1 MVNRNIRI
9 DTITKIEGNASLKVV
24 IEDGAVKDLQFIVA
38 DYRRFFT
45 TAVRG
50 RRIVA
55 VPSFLSRIC
64 GTCSV
69 AHLFASLMAIESAQG
84 ITLTEQTK
92 ALRQLAYD
100 GLMIRD
106 HALHL
111 YFFVLPDIL
120 GVDSILDVPDDPDY
134 FGHTLLH
141 DSFDIKRLG
150 TDITDATIGAAIHA
164 PWPTV
169 GGFLRNPEPTKFPD
183 LIARLEAIRPQV
195 IRGID
200 TFFEWDASLVRNM
213 DYLSLRNDTRFDF
226 LEGDVVNSNGK
237 RIARSEFKNYLQYV
251 QIPHSHAEG
260 YRFSDT
266 QEDYLV
272 GALARLN
279 LNGELLHPRTKD
291 DTVSSLSAFP
301 SNNVY
306 HNNLAQAIEILQ
318 CVDDAIDILRTLQ
331 LADEKPVRA
340 SAQAGTGEGVGVIE
354 APRGLLYHM
363 AKVNEEGVVDDY
375 DVVVP
380 TAQNQINIENDLKD
394 YFTENLDKDEET
406 LRVNAESIVRAYDP
420 CMSCATN
427 FLKIDWIRR

>member
-1 MVNRNIRI
+1 MPSRNLAI
-9 DTITKIEGNASLKVV
+9 DTITKIEGNAGLKVI
-24 IEDGAVKDLQFIVA
+24 IEDDAVEDLQFIIS

-50 RRIVA
+50 KRIVA

-84 ITLTEQTK
+84 IAVTEQTK
-92 ALRQLAYD
+92 ALRRLVYN

-106 HALHL
+106 HGLHL
-111 YFFVLPDIL
+111 YFFVLPDVL
-120 GVDSILDVPDDPDY
+120 GVDSILDVSDDPGDI
-134 FGHTLLH
+134 GHTLLH

-150 TDITDATIGAAIHA
+150 TDISNATVGAAIHA

-169 GGFLRNPEPTKFPD
+169 GGFLRIPD
-183 LIARLEAIRPQV
+183 SATFSDLLARLEAIRPKV
-195 IRGID
+195 LRGID
-200 TFFEWDASLVRNM
+200 AFFGWDASLVRNT
-213 DYLSLRNDTRFDF
+213 DYLGLRNDTRFDF
-226 LEGDVVNSNGK
+226 LEGDIVNSNGR
-237 RIARSEFKNYLQYV
+237 RISTQEFKDYLQYV

-266 QEDYLV
+266 GEDYLV
-272 GALARLN
+272 GALARIN
-279 LNGELLHPRTKD
+279 LNRDLLHPRTKD
-291 DTVSSLSAFP
+291 DAANYLSAFP

-306 HNNLAQAIEILQ
+306 HNNLAQAIEVLH
-318 CVDDAIDILRTLQ
+318 CVDDAIDLLRTIQ
-331 LADEKPVRA
+331 VADEEPVR
-340 SAQAGTGEGVGVIE
+340 SPVQAGTGVGVIE

-363 AKVNEEGVVDDY
+363 AKVDERGVIEDY
-375 DVVVP
+375 DVIVP

-394 YFTENLDKDEET
+394 YFDENLDRDEDT
-406 LRVNAESIVRAYDP
+406 LRVNAESIIRAYDP

-427 FLKIDWIRR
+427 FLKMDLIRR

>member
-1 MVNRNIRI
+1 MASRNITI
-9 DTITKIEGNASLKVV
+9 DTITKIEGNAGLKVT
-24 IEDGAVKDLQFIVA
+24 IEDEAVKDLRFIVS

-45 TAVRG
+45 TAVKG
-50 RRIVA
+50 RRMIA

-69 AHLFASLMAIESAQG
+69 AHLFASLMAMESAQG
-84 ITLTEQTK
+84 IAVTEQTR
-92 ALRQLAYD
+92 ALRRLAYD

-111 YFFVLPDIL
+111 YFFVLPDLL
-120 GVDSILDVPDDPDY
+120 GVDSILDVPDDPDDP
-134 FGHTLLH
+134 GHTLLH
-141 DSFDIKRLG
+141 DSFEIKRLG
-150 TDITDATIGAAIHA
+150 TDITRVIIGAAIHA
-164 PWPTV
+164 PLPTV
-169 GGFLRNPEPTKFPD
+169 GGFSRTPDQTKFPE
-183 LIARLEAIRPQV
+183 LTARLEAVRRRV

-200 TFFEWDASLVRNM
+200 TFFEWDASLVRNT
-213 DYLSLRNDTRFDF
+213 DYLGLRNDRRFDF

-237 RIARSEFKNYLQYV
+237 RIARSEFKKYLQYV

-272 GALARLN
+272 GALARMN
-279 LNGELLHPRTKD
+279 LNRDLLHPRTKE
-291 DTVSSLSAFP
+291 DTASHLSAFP

-318 CVDDAIDILRTLQ
+318 CADDAIDILRTIQ
-331 LADEKPVRA
+331 LIDEEPVRKP
-340 SAQAGTGEGVGVIE
+340 AQSGAGVGLIE

-363 AKVNEEGVVDDY
+363 AKVNEEGVIEDY

-394 YFTENLDKDEET
+394 YFNENLDKDEET

-427 FLKIDWIRR
+427 SLKIDLIRR

>member
-1 MVNRNIRI
+1 MPSRNITI
-9 DTITKIEGNASLKVV
+9 DAITKIEGNAGLEVV
-24 IEDGAVKDLQFIVA
+24 IEDGAVKDLRFIVA

-45 TAVRG
+45 MAVKG
-50 RRIVA
+50 KRISA

-69 AHLFASLMAIESAQG
+69 AHLFASLMAIEGAQG
-84 ITLTEQTK
+84 IEVTEQTR
-92 ALRQLAYD
+92 ALRRLAYD

-111 YFFVLPDIL
+111 YFFVLPDVL
-120 GVDSILDVPDDPDY
+120 GVDSILDIPDDPDEP
-134 FGHTLLH
+134 GHALLH

-150 TDITDATIGAAIHA
+150 TDITNAIVGAAIHA

-169 GGFLRNPEPTKFPD
+169 GGSLKTPDPTKFPD

-195 IRGID
+195 LRGIE
-200 TFFEWDASLVRNM
+200 TFYGWDASLVRNT
-213 DYLSLRNDTRFDF
+213 DYLGLRNDAHFDF
-226 LEGDVVNSNGK
+226 LEGDVANSNGR
-237 RIARSEFKNYLQYV
+237 RISASEFKDYLQYV
-251 QIPHSHAEG
+251 RIPHSHAEG

-272 GALARLN
+272 GALARINLN
-279 LNGELLHPRTKD
+279 LDLLHPRTKD
-291 DTVSSLSAFP
+291 DAGAFLSAFP

-306 HNNLAQAIEILQ
+306 HNNLAQALEVLQ
-318 CVDDAIDILRTLQ
+318 CVDDAIDVLQSLRLT
-331 LADEKPVRA
+331 EEIPVRR
-340 SAQAGTGEGVGVIE
+340 QARAGLGVALIE

-363 AKVNEEGVVDDY
+363 AQVNEEGVVEDY

-394 YFTENLDKDEET
+394 YFGENLDKDDET
-406 LRVNAESIVRAYDP
+406 LRLNAESIVRAYDP

-427 FLKIDWIRR
+427 FLKIDLIRR

>member
-1 MVNRNIRI
+1 MPNRNIVI
-9 DTITKIEGNASLKVV
+9 DTIAKIEGNAGLKVV
-24 IEDGAVKDLQFIVA
+24 IEDEVVKDLQFIVS

-50 RRIVA
+50 RRVVA

-69 AHLFASLMAIESAQG
+69 AHLFASLMAVESAQG
-84 ITLTEQTK
+84 IAITEQTR
-92 ALRQLAYD
+92 ALRRLAYD

-120 GVDSILDVPDDPDY
+120 GVDSILDVPDDPDDL
-134 FGHTLLH
+134 GHTLLH

-150 TDITDATIGAAIHA
+150 TAISNAVVGAAIHA
-164 PWPTV
+164 PWPTA
-169 GGFLRNPEPTKFPD
+169 GGFLRNPDPATFPD
-183 LIARLEAIRPQV
+183 LLARLEAVRPKV
-195 IRGID
+195 LRGID
-200 TFFEWDASLVRNM
+200 TFFEWDASLVRNT
-213 DYLSLRNDTRFDF
+213 DYLGLRNDTRFDF
-226 LEGDVVNSNGK
+226 LEGDVLNSNGR
-237 RIARSEFKNYLQYV
+237 RIARPEFKDYLHYV

-266 QEDYLV
+266 GEDYLV
-272 GALARLN
+272 GALARIN
-279 LNGELLHPRTKD
+279 LNRDLLHPRTRD
-291 DTVSSLSAFP
+291 DAASSLSAFP

-318 CVDDAIDILRTLQ
+318 CVDDAIDILRTVE

-340 SAQAGTGEGVGVIE
+340 SSQAGTGVGLIE

-363 AKVNEEGVVDDY
+363 AKINEDGVVEDY
-375 DVVVP
+375 DVIVP

-394 YFTENLDKDEET
+394 YFDENLDKDEET

-427 FLKIDWIRR
+427 FLKIDLIRR

>member
-1 MVNRNIRI
+1 MASRNITI
-9 DTITKIEGNASLKVV
+9 DTITKIEGNAGLKVT
-24 IEDGAVKDLQFIVA
+24 IEDEAVKDLRFIVS

-45 TAVRG
+45 TAVKG
-50 RRIVA
+50 RRMIA

-69 AHLFASLMAIESAQG
+69 AHLFASLMAVESAQG
-84 ITLTEQTK
+84 IVVTEQTK
-92 ALRQLAYD
+92 ALRRLAYD

-111 YFFVLPDIL
+111 YFFVLPDVL
-120 GVDSILDVPDDPDY
+120 GVDSILDIGDDPDDP
-134 FGHTLLH
+134 GHTLLH

-150 TDITDATIGAAIHA
+150 TDITNTVIGAAIHA
-164 PWPTV
+164 PWPTI
-169 GGFLRNPEPTKFPD
+169 GGSLKHPDPATFPD
-183 LIARLEAIRPQV
+183 LVSRLEAMRPQV
-195 IRGID
+195 LRGIE
-200 TFFEWDASLVRNM
+200 TFFGWEASLVRNT
-213 DYLSLRNDTRFDF
+213 DYLALRNDTRFDF

-237 RIARSEFKNYLQYV
+237 RIARSGFDNYLHYV

-266 QEDYLV
+266 GEDYLV

-279 LNGELLHPRTKD
+279 LNRDILHPRTKGD
-291 DTVSSLSAFP
+291 AETALSAFP

-318 CVDDAIDILRTLQ
+318 CVDDALDILRTLEV
-331 LADEKPVRA
+331 ADEKSVRVPA
-340 SAQAGTGEGVGVIE
+340 KEGSGVGIIE

-363 AKVNEEGVVDDY
+363 ANVNEEGLIEDY
-375 DVVVP
+375 DVIVP
-380 TAQNQINIENDLKD
+380 TAQNQINIENDLRD
-394 YFTENLDKDEET
+394 YFNENLDRDEET

-427 FLKIDWIRR
+427 VLKIDWIRR